1 VNNSRGKITCYDLSH
16 QTYIEY
22 IYQSATIGSPCNF
35 VWNSLGA
42 IGPWIIKGVYYL
54 LEPCYKSSLNN
65 LLGQKSFKRD
75 RRIELS
81 ERYYY
86 YYYYYS

>member
-1 VNNSRGKITCYDLSH
+1 MQLRME
-16 QTYIEY
+16 Q
-22 IYQSATIGSPCNF
+22 
-35 VWNSLGA
+35 LGGHWP
-42 IGPWIIKGVYYL
+42 IIVCPEWIIKGVYYL